1 MVAILTH
8 SQVRVKV
15 LLYLWLIFYSTMEL
29 AAIMKDKL
37 NAGDNVVA
45 VISSYLLNCYI
56 CTIIQFIT
64 NVSIIQ
70 LHEGVLLQGWS
81 PKAHRL
87 LALVERNSSFGL
99 FVFTTSR
106 NPPQAFT
113 DLTINFVVPIDN
125 DFKCDI
131 GKHYFLSLNL
141 LM

>member
-1 MVAILTH
+1 
-8 SQVRVKV
+8 
-15 LLYLWLIFYSTMEL
+15 MEL

-45 VISSYLLNCYI
+45 VISSYFLNCYI

-131 GKHYFLSLNL
+131 GKHYLFFIFECLTYVIFKS
-141 LM
+141 